1 MRRKLYKVGNSQ
13 GLILTKDMLQ
23 HLGVKDAVEVVMEPG
38 RIVLKSTEPTIEEI
52 AAEAVEQ
59 YGEALKNLAK

>member
-1 MRRKLYKVGNSQ
+1 MKRKLYKVGNSQ

-23 HLGVKDAVEVVMEPG
+23 HLGVHDSVDVVMEPG
-38 RIVLKSTEPTIEEI
+38 RIVLRSVEPTIEEI